1 MKKKMENTVKIVGIK
16 KMLKKDTK
24 DQYYFNLYYTQP
36 FTQYDKDNAVDLS
49 GVCVGAEFAREDYGV
64 HVGDEV
70 EFLYTK
76 GFQDKAYLAGVKVV
90 KPASV
95 SKMSMGKDGGTF

>member
-1 MKKKMENTVKIVGIK
+1 MENTVKIVGIK

-24 DQYYFNLYYTQP
+24 DQFYFNLYFTQP
-36 FTQYDKDNAVDLS
+36 FSQYDVDNATVLS
-49 GVCVGAEFAREDYGV
+49 GVCVGTEFAREDYGV

-70 EFLYTK
+70 EFLYIK
-76 GFQDKAYLAGVKVV
+76 GFQDKAYLAGVKIV

-95 SKMSMGKDGGTF
+95 SKMATGKDGEAV

>member
-1 MKKKMENTVKIVGIK
+1 MANTVKIVGIK

-24 DQYYFNLYYTQP
+24 DQFYYNLFYTAP
-36 FTQYDKDNAVDLS
+36 FSQYDVDNAFDLS
-49 GVCVGAEFAREDYGV
+49 GVQVGTEFAREDYGL

-76 GFQDKAYLAGVKVV
+76 GFQDKAYLAGVRMV
-90 KPASV
+90 KPSSASTA
-95 SKMSMGKDGGTF
+95 K

>member
-1 MKKKMENTVKIVGIK
+1 MGNTVKIVGIK

-36 FTQYDKDNAVDLS
+36 FSQYDVDNAADLF
-49 GVCVGAEFAREDYGV
+49 GVGVGTEFAREDYGV

-76 GFQDKAYLAGVKVV
+76 GFQDKAYLAGVKIV

-95 SKMSMGKDGGTF
+95 SKMAIGKDGGAV

>member
-1 MKKKMENTVKIVGIK
+1 MENTVKIVGIK

-36 FTQYDKDNAVDLS
+36 FSQYDVDNAVDLS

-76 GFQDKAYLAGVKVV
+76 GFQDKAFLAGVKVV
-90 KPASV
+90 KAAPASKV
-95 SKMSMGKDGGTF
+95 KSHDDDFPPFK

>member
-1 MKKKMENTVKIVGIK
+1 MQNTVKIVGIK

-24 DQYYFNLYYTQP
+24 DQFYYNLYYTEL
-36 FTQYDKDNAVDLS
+36 FSQYDVENAVELT
-49 GVCVGAEFAREDYGV
+49 GLQVGTEFARDDYGV

-76 GFQDKAYLAGVKVV
+76 GFQDKAYLAGVRIV
-90 KPASV
+90 KPATASAT
-95 SKMSMGKDGGTF
+95 K